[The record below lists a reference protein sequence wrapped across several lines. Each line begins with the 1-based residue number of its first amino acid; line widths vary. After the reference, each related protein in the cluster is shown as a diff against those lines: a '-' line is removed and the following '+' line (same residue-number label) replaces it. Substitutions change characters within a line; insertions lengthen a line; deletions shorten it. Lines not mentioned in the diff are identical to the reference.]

1 MAIDRAQPITSGL
14 TALLLLTAA
23 ARLAPAEEWTA
34 KLMPEGVQSHSVV
47 TQLCAQLH
55 GWIDFV
61 ALAE

>member
-1 MAIDRAQPITSGL
+1 MDTACALGTRRQFSIVRSSGRGVKQKE
-14 TALLLLTAA
+14 
-23 ARLAPAEEWTA
+23 ARP
-34 KLMPEGVQSHSVV
+34 GVQSHSVV